1 MSCFATAAAGCQRA
15 NDRKYK
21 HAEIRKP
28 CLAAGNRQE
37 MEVKM
42 KTSIKQARNFRPTL
56 GRIAMALTLVSVV
69 GGLSMTPALGKD
81 NDDRRGHRDNGWHN
95 DNRHDNR
102 HDDRYWR
109 EHQRVYRPVYAH
121 PYSAPVYVPAP
132 YYPPQPSPGVSLFF
146 PLDIRIR

>member
-1 MSCFATAAAGCQRA
+1 
-15 NDRKYK
+15 
-21 HAEIRKP
+21 
-28 CLAAGNRQE
+28 

-42 KTSIKQARNFRPTL
+42 KTSTKQARNFRPTL

-81 NDDRRGHRDNGWHN
+81 NDDRRGQRDNGWHN
-95 DNRHDNR
+95 DNR

-132 YYPPQPSPGVSLFF
+132 VYYPPQPSPGVSLFF